1 MFTVSAQSS
10 WKITKVLI
18 ARCGARTHDPER
30 VSSSTDWANRAF
42 AANSMFQNFP
52 HVLCSPNHKNLWQ
65 SLAAASS
72 SFAEQISKSVKY
84 NWDVIIV
91 GWKVNPIPHQDG
103 SKLAIHCNSCLSP
116 TGLKLCLKHM
126 ARGERK
132 LCKTVA
138 TLHYAFPCPP
148 KNERQIAVTCWH
160 LVKIEGNSMVDT
172 LQVYN
177 H

>member
-1 MFTVSAQSS
+1 MGLEPT
-10 WKITKVLI
+10 TL
-18 ARCGARTHDPER
+18 RLR
-30 VSSSTDWANRAF
+30 VSCSTDWANRAYS
-42 AANSMFQNFP
+42 AKSMFQNCP
-52 HVLCSPNHKNLWQ
+52 HFLCSPNHKNLWQ
-65 SLAAASS
+65 SLAAASF

-91 GWKVNPIPHQDG
+91 SWKVYQIPHQDD

-116 TGLKLCLKHM
+116 TCLKLCLKHIHTM

-148 KNERQIAVTCWH
+148 KNERQIAVTSWH
-160 LVKIEGNSMVDT
+160 IVHIEGNSMVDT
-172 LQVYN
+172 FKFTTTSKN
-177 H
+177 